1 MSKDVKIT
9 VAPGVRKRVNSNTYE
24 FSASAGFDGRG
35 KHIRHYGSYTP
46 PIGVSEAKAD
56 KLALEAYAEF
66 VKSARGNKAY
76 GANMTFNKLC
86 EIYFAEFAPN
96 KLKLVT
102 AEHYKCNVRNHI
114 GPIFGNKKLKDISTS
129 DVTAFLTSL
138 TSYKP
143 QTVQKIKIVFHS
155 IMKYAVSQKYIS
167 ENPCSGAITTKE
179 RFYEDYGEIE
189 NVLTL
194 KQAQQL
200 MELLEE
206 YSAFN
211 TIVKLLLFTGMRS
224 GECLGLRWS
233 SINFDEKTIFI
244 DKTLSNAER
253 HWFLSTPKTKRS
265 TRTISIDDNAIAIL
279 LKHKEE
285 QDKQKEIVGAAWEHP
300 ELVFTSCTGKWY
312 DRSLLNSQFRRFI
325 SRHREELNLDHNLT
339 IHGLRHTNAALLLF
353 AGEDIEN
360 VSAHLGHASSD
371 ITSRVYAH
379 MYAEIK
385 VRIAKT
391 VSSALFNK

>member
-1 MSKDVKIT
+1 MSKEVKIT
-9 VAPGVRKRVNSNTYE
+9 VTPGVRKRVNSNTYE

-35 KHIRHYGSYTP
+35 RHIRHYGTYTP
-46 PIGVSEAKAD
+46 PAGVSEGKAD

-66 VKSARGNKAY
+66 VKTARGNKAF
-76 GANMTFNKLC
+76 GANMTFSKLC
-86 EIYFAEFAPN
+86 EIYFKEYAPN

-102 AEHYKCNVRNHI
+102 AEHYKSCVRNHI
-114 GPIFGNKKLKDISTS
+114 GPVFGNKKLKDISTS
-129 DVTAFLTSL
+129 DVTTFLTKL
-138 TSYKP
+138 DYKP
-143 QTVQKIKIVFHS
+143 KTVHKVKIVFHS
-155 IMKYAVSQKYIS
+155 ILKFAVSQKFIK
-167 ENPCSGAITTKE
+167 ENPCSGAVSTND
-179 RFYEDYGEIE
+179 RFTEDYGEIE

-200 MELLEE
+200 MKLLEE

-233 SINFDEKTIFI
+233 SIDFEEKTIFI
-244 DKTLSNAER
+244 DKTLSHAEKR
-253 HWFLSTPKTKRS
+253 WFLSTPKTKRS
-265 TRTISIDDNAIAIL
+265 TRTISIDENAIAIL

-285 QDKQKEIVGAAWEHP
+285 QDKQKEVVGAAWEHP
-300 ELVFTSCTGKWY
+300 ELVFTSCTGRWY
-312 DRSLLNSQFRRFI
+312 DRSLLNTQFRRFI
-325 SRHREELNLDHNLT
+325 SNHKEELNLNHNLT
-339 IHGLRHTNAALLLF
+339 IHGLRHTNAALLLY

-391 VSSALFNK
+391 VSNALFNK